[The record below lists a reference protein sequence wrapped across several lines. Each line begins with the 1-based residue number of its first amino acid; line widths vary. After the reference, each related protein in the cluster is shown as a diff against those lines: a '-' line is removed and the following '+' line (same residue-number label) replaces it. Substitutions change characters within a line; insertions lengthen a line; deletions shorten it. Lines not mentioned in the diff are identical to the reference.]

1 MVMIGGDALMENE
14 YIEELGKKVV
24 YLDIQFE
31 SYGWPLTGVL
41 IKELA
46 LSLGNDDSPEQIKHY
61 EGIVGKEKL
70 EPTDYF
76 SILTGVDTFEVKT
89 SLTKNLS
96 QLEVTLGK
104 IKFAIACIYP
114 DLDATEVTQ

>member
-1 MVMIGGDALMENE
+1 MSSLR
-14 YIEELGKKVV
+14 
-24 YLDIQFE
+24 
-31 SYGWPLTGVL
+31 
-41 IKELA
+41 
-46 LSLGNDDSPEQIKHY
+46 SLGNDDSPEQIKHY
-61 EGIVGKEKL
+61 EGI
-70 EPTDYF
+70 
-76 SILTGVDTFEVKT
+76 FEVKT